1 MESVSFALFVP
12 LPWSELV
19 RRTVKDAI
27 EDDIL
32 GLAAQLA
39 YYFFLALFPALLFV
53 LALASFF
60 PLGSLT
66 DDLARLLGPFV
77 SPDVLRLIQEQM
89 ERLANADS
97 GGLLTFAVL
106 GALWSSSAAIVS
118 IVGALNRAYDIE
130 EGRPWWKVRL
140 VAIGLTLGLAVFM
153 LLAITLILLGP
164 AIARYLGHTLSL
176 GPVFEWAW
184 LVLQWPL
191 VIVLVSTA
199 IALVFYC
206 GPDAEQDWVWVSP
219 GALVA
224 TLLWLLASLALKFYV
239 ANFANYNAAYG
250 TLGAVIVLM
259 LWFYVSSLAILVGA
273 ELNAEIEHASPHGKD
288 PGEKSLVGRRIIG
301 RRAARLF
308 EERKRSAPAEASG
321 TGAKP
326 DSRPVRAC

>member
-1 MESVSFALFVP
+1 MHSVSFVPSVP
-12 LPWSELV
+12 LPWSELI
-19 RRTVKDAI
+19 RRTVKDAL
-27 EDDIL
+27 EDDIF

-66 DDLARLLGPFV
+66 DDLGSLLGPFV
-77 SPDVLRLIQEQM
+77 SPEVLRLIQDQM
-89 ERLANADS
+89 ERLSNADS

-164 AIARYLGHTLSL
+164 TIARYLGQTLGL
-176 GPVFEWAW
+176 GPVFGWAW
-184 LVLQWPL
+184 LLFQWPL
-191 VIVLVSTA
+191 AFVLVSTA
-199 IALVFYC
+199 IGLVYYF

-250 TLGAVIVLM
+250 TIGAVIVLM
-259 LWFYVSSLAILVGA
+259 LWFYMSGLAIVGGA

-288 PGEKSLVGRRIIG
+288 PGEKSLAGKRIIG

-308 EERKRSAPAEASG
+308 EERIRSAPAVASG
-321 TGAKP
+321 TAAKP
-326 DSRPVRAC
+326 DSRPARV